1 MKVKRNNQKKTTKSI
16 RNLFKIKNEN
26 KAIQYRTIRDI
37 RTLFEQQEENDFYK
51 RIRAGIKIGI
61 KILENIKVV
70 VIEIKTYQ

>member
-1 MKVKRNNQKKTTKSI
+1 MKVKRNNQKKTTTSI

>member
-1 MKVKRNNQKKTTKSI
+1 MKVKRDNQKKTTKSI